1 VGKLGSSMV
10 ILTRLILLFAQSGTA
25 VRRYT
30 RDTYPTTPSGLVFGY
45 DPQTRSPQNIPPRK
59 LNSRT
64 TRASLYTQIP
74 GTVQIGRKE
83 RKNNGQIRMHSVY
96 KSTTGIPFKANIFI
110 ILDDE

>member
-1 VGKLGSSMV
+1 MV

-64 TRASLYTQIP
+64 TRGLYTQTP
-74 GTVQIGRKE
+74 GTVQIGRKGG
-83 RKNNGQIRMHSVY
+83 KNNGQIRMHSVY
-96 KSTTGIPFKANIFI
+96 ESTTGIPFKANIFI